1 MNEKNVLDKIFSVYD
16 DLFEAEK
23 KIASFVMNHQN
34 EVIEMTV
41 SSLANASGASEATI
55 IRFCKKCGFKGFHDL
70 KLNLAKQMMTSNETT
85 TSNELDPNNLKQSL
99 QNILANKVDE
109 ITQTISMM
117 DEKVIR
123 SVLDLMNKARVIQ
136 FAAVGNT
143 IPVSLDAAYKFNQIG
158 LTSMATPIHETQL
171 ALTYTLGAGDLIVV
185 ISNSGASKDLITL
198 LEVANQKNIKSVA
211 ITNHDNSPI
220 AELATYHITTATRE
234 RLFFNEYCF
243 SRVSAITVIEA
254 LFLLLTAEKRDA
266 YTMMNQHEQ
275 SMAED
280 KL

>member
-117 DEKVIR
+117 DEKVIH

-211 ITNHDNSPI
+211 ITNYDNSPI

-254 LFLLLTAEKRDA
+254 LFLLLTAQKRDA

>member
-23 KIASFVMNHQN
+23 KIASFVMNYQN

-171 ALTYTLGAGDLIVV
+171 ALTYTLGADDLIVV

-198 LEVANQKNIKSVA
+198 LEVGNQKNIKSVA

-275 SMAED
+275 SMADD

>member
-171 ALTYTLGAGDLIVV
+171 ALTYTLGADDLIVV

-198 LEVANQKNIKSVA
+198 LEVGNQKNIKSVA

-275 SMAED
+275 SMADD